1 MTPACPNRDD
11 LCEPVAVRSG
21 SIGGLRE
28 ALVPG
33 EPVPHRANAQMQH
46 AAPRNS
52 SSSLRRALGLIE
64 VVATRHAAGGC
75 TLTELAAD
83 AGLARSTVA
92 RLVAPLLDHGYV
104 EVEPASGRPRLG
116 AAVAR
121 LGSTYLHLH
130 GPGQRAAALVP
141 PPVPMSEALVTT
153 RVVAI
158 LRAEPRVEAASS

>member
-1 MTPACPNRDD
+1 M
-11 LCEPVAVRSG
+11 LG
-21 SIGGLRE
+21 
-28 ALVPG
+28 
-33 EPVPHRANAQMQH
+33 

-52 SSSLRRALGLIE
+52 STSFRRALSLIE

-104 EVEPASGRPRLG
+104 ELEPTSGRHRLG

-121 LGSTYLHLH
+121 LGSTYLH

-158 LRAEPRVEAASS
+158 LRAEQASRAEAASS